1 VSAAVN
7 VNGGGFADTPNQR
20 ILVDPGPSATTAA
33 QIGAAVLATG
43 PGGTVRVGDVAQ
55 VADAPAPP
63 VGDALIMGKPGV
75 LLTLSSQYGA
85 NTLDTTRALERAI
98 DDLAPA
104 LRAQG

>member
-43 PGGTVRVGDVAQ
+43 PGGTVRVGTWPKWPMRPRRRWAM
-55 VADAPAPP
+55 P
-63 VGDALIMGKPGV
+63 
-75 LLTLSSQYGA
+75 
-85 NTLDTTRALERAI
+85 
-98 DDLAPA
+98 
-104 LRAQG
+104 